1 MRIKVEEEEQRE
13 DIEIII
19 RCPRMDDTVKEVL
32 ARLEIIDKRII
43 GIYRGENYVLEVDD
57 ILYIETIDK
66 RSFIYT
72 KECSYETIFKL
83 YELEERLIDMD
94 FFRVGKSLIINFQK
108 IKTLKPDLDGRILVT
123 MQNGEK
129 RLVSRQYAVSIKKRL
144 GVLK

>member
-72 KECSYETIFKL
+72 KECPYETIFKL

-129 RLVSRQYAVSIKKRL
+129 RMVSRQYAVSIKKRL